1 MRKFLSLVLLL
12 ILTHSTAQILNPVQ
26 WELSVESIS
35 PNEFDLVFTANIDE
49 NWAIYAQEVEEGGPL
64 PTVFTFEESPNF
76 TRVGSV
82 LEDETNKATKHDPVF
97 EMVVSKFFKQAEF
110 RQRVRVSGSAFSL
123 SGNIDYMTCDDTR
136 CTYKPD
142 NPFTFD
148 YTTNQG
154 FVVAEN
160 SAIQAKAIAENAN
173 EILYGIS
180 PETITISSIPSPKNL
195 LSLDPHFRF
204 CFKSRLRVVRN
215 AFSFFNTDSIPCRMP
230 SAMFLCS
237 FKLLD

>member
-1 MRKFLSLVLLL
+1 MRKFLSLVLFL

-26 WELSVESIS
+26 WELSVESVS
-35 PNEFDLVFTANIDE
+35 PNEFDLIFTANIDE
-49 NWAIYAQEVEEGGPL
+49 HWAIYAQEVEEGGPL

-76 TRVGSV
+76 ILVGSV
-82 LEDETNKATKHDPVF
+82 KEDETNKATKHDPVF
-97 EMVVSKFFKQAEF
+97 DMVVSKFYTRSEF

-148 YTTNQG
+148 YTKNQG
-154 FVVAEN
+154 FVVAED
-160 SAIQAKAIAENAN
+160 SAIQAKAISKNAN

-180 PETITISSIPSPKNL
+180 PEAIIISTIQCAAQADTI
-195 LSLDPHFRF
+195 
-204 CFKSRLRVVRN
+204 
-215 AFSFFNTDSIPCRMP
+215 AQ
-230 SAMFLCS
+230 
-237 FKLLD
+237 